1 MSGRIKASRGM
12 ARYGTAM
19 PGTGFQGDPGLFGFL
34 GKAIKG
40 IGSQLVGRAASFVPG
55 GSFVTGFARTAAAKI
70 FGSKR
75 PSKGFGASSRE
86 WRRIQSG
93 QLDPGD
99 IGRLRV
105 EAQRRSLT
113 ARAVGLPPVTMSN
126 LPVLRG
132 APANQVFQAGGTAA
146 TGMTLA
152 CPVGYHPNKSEY
164 WVTSSQGTPSL
175 VSVGERCVKN
185 RKRNPLNPR
194 AYDRAISR
202 VKSAK
207 NFARKLG
214 RITIRETC

>member
-1 MSGRIKASRGM
+1 MSGRIKAARGM

-34 GKAIKG
+34 GKAVKG
-40 IGSQLVGRAASFVPG
+40 LAGAALGSIPG
-55 GSFVTGFARTAAAKI
+55 GSFATGFARTAAAKI

-75 PSKGFGASSRE
+75 PSKGFGSSSRE
-86 WRRIQSG
+86 WRRIQSA

-99 IGRLRV
+99 IARITRAGQRLG
-105 EAQRRSLT
+105 T
-113 ARAVGLPPVTMSN
+113 
-126 LPVLRG
+126 LPVPAVLKAPRGFRG
-132 APANQVFQAGGTAA
+132 AQQTMPFQAGGSAA

-152 CPVGYHPNKSEY
+152 CPQGYHPNKSEY
-164 WVTSSQGTPSL
+164 YVTSSQGTPSL

-194 AYDRAISR
+194 ALDRSISR
-202 VKSAK
+202 IKSAK
-207 NFARKLG
+207 NVARKLG